1 MARLKKVLVRRT
13 DYAEIKNHEE
23 LWDFITECVA
33 KGLVAALFMNP
44 NILTAYYTSGTT
56 AANALLAAINV
67 YKAAPTTAN
76 LEIVEAKMALVVI
89 WLDGYSDQVETI
101 SNAPAN
107 RTTRDEAAAN
117 ILISGLQYQALT
129 LTKKGTPVTP
139 TFTAKNTG
147 GGGNAEIEVTNGK
160 TVKPNLTHFILVE
173 IPVGTDPVTHE
184 PILPAVVSLR
194 ANGQISV
201 SCTVPVRVETIAMT
215 GKGKITKIS
224 HLATGI
230 SYDVYGITKNGKTL
244 ISALSAAVLLKM

>member
-1 MARLKKVLVRRT
+1 MARIKKVLVLR
-13 DYAEIKNHEE
+13 DYVEITNHQE
-23 LWDFITECVA
+23 LLDFINQCIS
-33 KGLVAALFMNP
+33 KGLLAALFMNP
-44 NILTAYYTSGTT
+44 NILTAFYTSGST
-56 AANALLAAINV
+56 AAAALLLAINN
-67 YKAAPTTAN
+67 YKASPIKAN
-76 LEIVEAKMALVVI
+76 LDIVEAKMALVVI
-89 WLDGYSDQVETI
+89 WLDSYSDQVETI

-107 RTTRDEAAAN
+107 RTTREEAGAN
-117 ILISGLQYQALT
+117 IELAGLQHQALT
-129 LTKKGTPVTP
+129 ATKKGTPVTP

-201 SCTVPVRVETIAMT
+201 SCTVPVRVETIAMA

-230 SYDVYGITKNGKTL
+230 SYNVYGITKNGKTL